1 MKNRLPIIASI
12 ALAMGVMLGVMLPRE
27 NKASNS
33 QGVAESGVPT
43 VSVPAGSSN
52 FNKLNYV
59 LYLLK
64 SMYVDSI
71 KTDELTEKII
81 PRVLEELDPHSTY
94 VPKDEVEM
102 TNSDLEGSFSG
113 IGVQFNIQ
121 NDTVMVV
128 DVIAGGPSEKVGIM
142 PGDRIIEVNDS
153 AFVGKE
159 LNNNKVLKTL
169 RGEKDTKVKVGIKRN
184 SSKET
189 LYFTITRGDIPVNSV
204 DIAYSITPK
213 IGYIKVSRFGANT
226 YNEFVTELTKL
237 KKQGCEEFMIDLR
250 YNSGGYLHAAI
261 KMINEFLEKDQLIV
275 YTEGRSYPRE
285 DALANGKGMFKN
297 NRICVLINE
306 WSASASEIFAG
317 AIQDQDRGTIIGRRS
332 FGKGLVQQ
340 QVPIF
345 DGSEVRITIAHYYT
359 PSGRSIQKP
368 YEGGNLEEYEKD
380 ILNRY
385 EHGEFF
391 SSDSIAAGDSIKYY
405 TREGRIVYGGGGIMP
420 DYFVPQDTTGHT
432 AYYTEVQNKGY
443 TYSFAFQYSDKNR
456 STLKK
461 FKDYN
466 ELCAYL
472 DKENINL
479 QFYKFAE
486 SKGVSPEAKGQ
497 AEAADVIN
505 NILKAYICRNILG
518 ESAFYPILNSKDETI
533 IKALEIMQE
542 QFLKTIEPSVKQ

>member
-1 MKNRLPIIASI
+1 MKNRLPIIASL
-12 ALAMGVMLGVMLPRE
+12 ALALGVTLGVMLPKE
-27 NKASNS
+27 NKAANSNT
-33 QGVAESGVPT
+33 AITESN
-43 VSVPAGSSN
+43 VSSTPAKSNN

-59 LYLLK
+59 LLLLK

-81 PRVLEELDPHSTY
+81 PMVLEELDPHSTY
-94 VPKDEVEM
+94 VPKEDVDM
-102 TNSDLEGSFSG
+102 ANDDLEGSFSG

-128 DVIAGGPSEKVGIM
+128 DVITGGPSEKVGIM
-142 PGDRIIEVNDS
+142 PGDRIIEVNDTS
-153 AFVGKE
+153 FVGKDI
-159 LNNNKVLKTL
+159 NNNKVVKTL

-184 SSKET
+184 SSAET
-189 LYFTITRGDIPVNSV
+189 LYFNIIRGDIPVNSV
-204 DIAYSITPK
+204 DIAYALTPK

-250 YNSGGYLHAAI
+250 YNSGGYLHSAI
-261 KMINEFLEKDQLIV
+261 KMINEFLDKGELIV

-285 DALANGKGMFKN
+285 DALANGKGMFKD
-297 NRICVLINE
+297 IPVCVLINE

-340 QVPIF
+340 QVPLF

-368 YEGGNLEEYEKD
+368 YEGGKVEEYEKE

-391 SSDSIAAGDSIKYY
+391 SADSIAASDSIKYY
-405 TREGRIVYGGGGIMP
+405 TKNGRVVYGGGGIMP

-432 AYYTEVQNKGY
+432 PYYTEAQNKGY

-456 STLKK
+456 DTLKK
-461 FKDYN
+461 FKEYTD
-466 ELCAYL
+466 LCDYL

-486 SKGVSPEAKGQ
+486 SKGLTTETAGRD
-497 AEAADVIN
+497 ECADVIN
-505 NILKAYICRNILG
+505 NILKAYISRNIIG
-518 ESAFYPILNSKDETI
+518 EKAFYPILNSKDETI
-533 IKALEIMQE
+533 TKALEVMRN
-542 QFLKTIEPSVKQ
+542 

>member
-1 MKNRLPIIASI
+1 MKNKYPIIASL
-12 ALAMGVMLGVMLPRE
+12 ALALGITLGVMLPRE
-27 NKASNS
+27 NQASNS
-33 QGVAESGVPT
+33 HNSNTEISNTQ
-43 VSVPAGSSN
+43 VSTFPMGSNN
-52 FNKLNYV
+52 FNKLNY
-59 LYLLK
+59 LLFLLK

-71 KTDELTEKII
+71 KTEELTEKII
-81 PRVLEELDPHSTY
+81 PLVLEELDPHSTY

-102 TNSDLEGSFSG
+102 ANDDLEGSFSG

-121 NDTVMVV
+121 NDTIMVV
-128 DVIAGGPSEKVGIM
+128 DVISGGPSEKVGIL

-153 AFVGKE
+153 SFVGKE
-159 LNNNKVLKTL
+159 INNNKVLKTL
-169 RGEKDTKVKVGIKRN
+169 RGKKDTKVNVGIKRN

-204 DIAYSITPK
+204 DIAYPITPK

-237 KKQGCEEFMIDLR
+237 KKMGCEEFMIDLR

-261 KMINEFLEKDQLIV
+261 KMINEFLEKGELIV

-285 DALANGKGMFKN
+285 DAIANGKGMFKD
-297 NRICVLINE
+297 IKVSVLINE

-317 AIQDQDRGTIIGRRS
+317 AIQDQDRGIIIGRRS

-340 QVPIF
+340 QMPLL
-345 DGSEVRITIAHYYT
+345 DGSEVRLTIAHYYT

-391 SSDSIAAGDSIKYY
+391 SSDSIVASDSIKYY
-405 TREGRIVYGGGGIMP
+405 TKNGRVVYGGGGIMP
-420 DYFVPQDTTGHT
+420 DYFVPQDTTSHT
-432 AYYTEVQNKGY
+432 PYYTEAQNKGY
-443 TYSFAFQYSDKNR
+443 IYSFAFQYSDKNR

-466 ELCAYL
+466 ELCNYL

-479 QFYKFAE
+479 QFYKYAE
-486 SKGVSPEAKGQ
+486 SKGLTSETAGQ
-497 AEAADVIN
+497 TECADEIN
-505 NILKAYICRNILG
+505 NILKAYICRNIIG
-518 ESAFYPILNSKDETI
+518 DKAFYPILNSRDETI
-533 IKALEIMQE
+533 IKALEVMGN
-542 QFLKTIEPSVKQ
+542 

>member
-1 MKNRLPIIASI
+1 MKNKYPIIASL
-12 ALAMGVMLGVMLPRE
+12 ALALGITLGVMLPRE
-27 NKASNS
+27 NQASNS
-33 QGVAESGVPT
+33 HNSNTEISNTQ
-43 VSVPAGSSN
+43 VSTFPMGSNN
-52 FNKLNYV
+52 FNKLNY
-59 LYLLK
+59 LLFLLK

-71 KTDELTEKII
+71 KTEELTEKII
-81 PRVLEELDPHSTY
+81 PLVLEELDPHSTY

-102 TNSDLEGSFSG
+102 ANDDLEGSFSG

-121 NDTVMVV
+121 NDTIMVV
-128 DVIAGGPSEKVGIM
+128 DVISGGPSEKVGIL

-153 AFVGKE
+153 SFVGKDI
-159 LNNNKVLKTL
+159 NNNKVLKTL
-169 RGEKDTKVKVGIKRN
+169 RGKKDTKVNVGIKRS

-204 DIAYSITPK
+204 DIAYPITPK

-237 KKQGCEEFMIDLR
+237 KKMGCEEFMIDLR

-261 KMINEFLEKDQLIV
+261 KMINEFLEKGELIV

-285 DALANGKGMFKN
+285 DAIANGKGMFKD
-297 NRICVLINE
+297 IKVCVLINE

-317 AIQDQDRGTIIGRRS
+317 AIQDQDRGVIIGRRS

-340 QVPIF
+340 QMPLL
-345 DGSEVRITIAHYYT
+345 DGSEVRLTIAHYYT

-391 SSDSIAAGDSIKYY
+391 SSDSIVASDSIKYY
-405 TREGRIVYGGGGIMP
+405 TKNGRVVYGGGGIMP
-420 DYFVPQDTTGHT
+420 DYFVPQDTTSHT
-432 AYYTEVQNKGY
+432 PYYTEAQNKGY
-443 TYSFAFQYSDKNR
+443 IYSFAFQYSDKNR

-461 FKDYN
+461 FKEYN
-466 ELCAYL
+466 QLCEYL

-486 SKGVSPEAKGQ
+486 SKGLTSETAGQ
-497 AEAADVIN
+497 TECADEIN
-505 NILKAYICRNILG
+505 NILKAYICRNIIG
-518 ESAFYPILNSKDETI
+518 DKAFYPILNSRDETI
-533 IKALEIMQE
+533 IKALEVMGN
-542 QFLKTIEPSVKQ
+542 

>member
-1 MKNRLPIIASI
+1 MKNRLPIIAS
-12 ALAMGVMLGVMLPRE
+12 LAMALGIMLGVMLPRE

-121 NDTVMVV
+121 NDTIMVV
-128 DVIAGGPSEKVGIM
+128 DVISGGPSEKVGIL

-153 AFVGKE
+153 SFVGKDI
-159 LNNNKVLKTL
+159 NNNKVLKTL
-169 RGEKDTKVKVGIKRN
+169 RGPKDTKVNVGIKRN

-204 DIAYSITPK
+204 DIAYPITPK

-237 KKQGCEEFMIDLR
+237 KKQGCEQFMIDLR

-261 KMINEFLEKDQLIV
+261 KMINEFLEKDELIV
-275 YTEGRSYPRE
+275 YTEGRSYARE
-285 DALANGKGMFKN
+285 DAIANGKGMFKN
-297 NRICVLINE
+297 IPVCVLINE

-317 AIQDQDRGTIIGRRS
+317 AIQDQDRGIIVGRRS

-340 QVPIF
+340 QMPLF
-345 DGSEVRITIAHYYT
+345 DGSEVRLTIAHYYT

-391 SSDSIAAGDSIKYY
+391 SSDSIVAGDSIKYY
-405 TREGRIVYGGGGIMP
+405 TRKGRVVYGGGGIMP

-432 AYYTEVQNKGY
+432 TYYTEVQNKGY

-456 STLKK
+456 STLKA

-479 QFYKFAE
+479 QFYKFTE

-505 NILKAYICRNILG
+505 NILKAYISRNILG

-533 IKALEIMQE
+533 IKALEVMQ
-542 QFLKTIEPSVKQ
+542 

>member
-12 ALAMGVMLGVMLPRE
+12 ALALGIVLGVMLPKE
-27 NKASNS
+27 NKASNTNAGLS
-33 QGVAESGVPT
+33 ENQIFAAQTAE
-43 VSVPAGSSN
+43 AN

-59 LYLLK
+59 LFLLK

-71 KTDELTEKII
+71 KTGELTEKII
-81 PRVLEELDPHSTY
+81 PLVLEELDPHSTY
-94 VPKDEVEM
+94 VPKEEAEM
-102 TNSDLEGSFSG
+102 ANEELEGSFSG

-128 DVIAGGPSEKVGIM
+128 DVITGGPSEKVGIM
-142 PGDRIIEVNDS
+142 PGDRIIEVDDS
-153 AFVGKE
+153 TFVGKGI
-159 LNNNKVLKTL
+159 NNNKVLKTL
-169 RGEKDTKVKVGIKRN
+169 RGEKGTKVNVGIKRN
-184 SSKET
+184 SSAET

-204 DIAYSITPK
+204 DIAYAITPK

-237 KKQGCEEFMIDLR
+237 KKLGCEQFMIDLR

-261 KMINEFLEKDQLIV
+261 KMINEFLEQGELIV

-285 DALANGKGMFKN
+285 NAIANGKGMFKD
-297 NRICVLINE
+297 IPVCVLINE

-317 AIQDQDRGTIIGRRS
+317 AIQDQDRGIIVGRRS

-340 QVPIF
+340 QVPLF
-345 DGSEVRITIAHYYT
+345 DDSQVRITIAHYYT

-368 YEGGNLEEYEKD
+368 YEGGKLEDYEKD

-391 SSDSIAAGDSIKYY
+391 SADSIAAGDSIKYY
-405 TREGRIVYGGGGIMP
+405 TKEGRVVYGGGGIMP

-432 AYYTEVQNKGY
+432 PYYTEAQNKGY
-443 TYSFAFQYSDKNR
+443 TYSFAFQYADKNR
-456 STLKK
+456 ETLKT

-472 DKENINL
+472 DSENINL
-479 QFYKFAE
+479 QFYKYAE
-486 SKGVSPEAKGQ
+486 GKGLTSSTAGQ
-497 AEAADVIN
+497 AECADVIN
-505 NILKAYICRNILG
+505 NVLKAYISRNIIG
-518 ESAFYPILNSKDETI
+518 EKAFYPILNSKDETI
-533 IKALEIMQE
+533 TKALEVMSNFAIKRE
-542 QFLKTIEPSVKQ
+542 Q

>member
-33 QGVAESGVPT
+33 QSVAESGVPT
-43 VSVPAGSSN
+43 VSVPARSNN

-128 DVIAGGPSEKVGIM
+128 DVIVGGPSEKVGIM

-153 AFVGKE
+153 SFVGKD

-204 DIAYSITPK
+204 DIAYAITPK

-391 SSDSIAAGDSIKYY
+391 SSDSIAAGDRIKYY
-405 TREGRIVYGGGGIMP
+405 TRERRVVYGGGGIMP

-432 AYYTEVQNKGY
+432 TYYTEVQNKGY

-533 IKALEIMQE
+533 IKALEVMQ
-542 QFLKTIEPSVKQ
+542 

>member
-1 MKNRLPIIASI
+1 MKNRLPIIASL
-12 ALAMGVMLGVMLPRE
+12 ALALGVTLGVMLPKE
-27 NKASNS
+27 NKAANSNT
-33 QGVAESGVPT
+33 AITESN
-43 VSVPAGSSN
+43 VSSTPAKSNN

-59 LYLLK
+59 LLLLK

-81 PRVLEELDPHSTY
+81 PMVLEELDPHSTY
-94 VPKDEVEM
+94 VPKEDVDM
-102 TNSDLEGSFSG
+102 ANDDLEGSFSG

-128 DVIAGGPSEKVGIM
+128 DVITGGPSEKVGIM

-153 AFVGKE
+153 SFVGKDI
-159 LNNNKVLKTL
+159 NNNEILKTL

-184 SSKET
+184 SSDET

-204 DIAYSITPK
+204 DIAYALTPK

-250 YNSGGYLHAAI
+250 YNSGGYLHSAI
-261 KMINEFLEKDQLIV
+261 KMINEFLDKGELIV

-285 DALANGKGMFKN
+285 DALANGKGMFKD
-297 NRICVLINE
+297 IPVCVLINE

-340 QVPIF
+340 QVPLF

-368 YEGGNLEEYEKD
+368 YEGGKVEEYEKE

-391 SSDSIAAGDSIKYY
+391 SADSIAASDSIKYY
-405 TREGRIVYGGGGIMP
+405 TKNGRVVYGGGGIMP

-432 AYYTEVQNKGY
+432 PYYTEAQNKGY

-456 STLKK
+456 DTLKK
-461 FKDYN
+461 FKEYTD
-466 ELCAYL
+466 LCDYL

-486 SKGVSPEAKGQ
+486 SKGLTSETAGQ
-497 AEAADVIN
+497 AECADVIN
-505 NILKAYICRNILG
+505 NILKAYISRNIIG
-518 ESAFYPILNSKDETI
+518 EKAFYPILNSKDETI
-533 IKALEIMQE
+533 TKALEVMRN
-542 QFLKTIEPSVKQ
+542 

>member
-12 ALAMGVMLGVMLPRE
+12 ALALGIVLGVMLPKE
-27 NKASNS
+27 NKASNTNAS
-33 QGVAESGVPT
+33 LSENQIFAAQTAE
-43 VSVPAGSSN
+43 AN

-59 LYLLK
+59 LFLLK

-71 KTDELTEKII
+71 KTGELTEKII
-81 PRVLEELDPHSTY
+81 PLVLEELDPHSTY
-94 VPKDEVEM
+94 VPKEEAEM
-102 TNSDLEGSFSG
+102 ANEELEGSFSG

-128 DVIAGGPSEKVGIM
+128 YVIAGGPSEKVGIM

-153 AFVGKE
+153 SFVGKDI
-159 LNNNKVLKTL
+159 NNNKVLKTL
-169 RGEKDTKVKVGIKRN
+169 RGEKNTKVNVGIKRN
-184 SSKET
+184 SSAET

-204 DIAYSITPK
+204 DIAYAITPK

-261 KMINEFLEKDQLIV
+261 KMINEFLEKGELIV

-285 DALANGKGMFKN
+285 DAIANGKGMFKD
-297 NRICVLINE
+297 IPVCVLINE

-317 AIQDQDRGTIIGRRS
+317 AIQDQDRGIIVGRRS

-340 QVPIF
+340 QVPLF
-345 DGSEVRITIAHYYT
+345 DDSQVRITIAHYYT

-368 YEGGNLEEYEKD
+368 YEGGKLEEYEKD
-380 ILNRY
+380 LLNRY

-391 SSDSIAAGDSIKYY
+391 SADSIVAGDSIKYY
-405 TREGRIVYGGGGIMP
+405 TKEGRVVYGGGGIMP

-432 AYYTEVQNKGY
+432 PYYTEAQNKGY
-443 TYSFAFQYSDKNR
+443 TYSFAFQYADKNR
-456 STLKK
+456 ETLKK

-466 ELCAYL
+466 ELCAHL
-472 DKENINL
+472 DSENINL
-479 QFYKFAE
+479 QFFKYAE
-486 SKGVSPEAKGQ
+486 GKGLTSSTAGQ
-497 AEAADVIN
+497 AECADVIN
-505 NILKAYICRNILG
+505 NVLKAYISRNIIG
-518 ESAFYPILNSKDETI
+518 EKAFYPILNSKDETI
-533 IKALEIMQE
+533 IRALEVM
-542 QFLKTIEPSVKQ
+542 VK

>member
-1 MKNRLPIIASI
+1 MKNKYPIIASL
-12 ALAMGVMLGVMLPRE
+12 ALVLGITLGVMLPRE
-27 NKASNS
+27 NQASNS
-33 QGVAESGVPT
+33 LNSNTEISNTQ
-43 VSVPAGSSN
+43 VSTFPMGSNN
-52 FNKLNYV
+52 FNKLNY
-59 LYLLK
+59 LLFLLK

-71 KTDELTEKII
+71 KTEELTEKII
-81 PRVLEELDPHSTY
+81 PLVLEELDPHSTY

-102 TNSDLEGSFSG
+102 ANDDLEGSFSG

-121 NDTVMVV
+121 NDTIMVV
-128 DVIAGGPSEKVGIM
+128 DVISGGPSEKVGIL

-153 AFVGKE
+153 SFVGKDI
-159 LNNNKVLKTL
+159 NNNKVLKTL
-169 RGEKDTKVKVGIKRN
+169 RGKKDTKVNVGIKRS

-204 DIAYSITPK
+204 DIAYPITPK

-237 KKQGCEEFMIDLR
+237 KKMGCEEFMIDLR

-261 KMINEFLEKDQLIV
+261 KMINEFLEKGELIV

-285 DALANGKGMFKN
+285 DAIANGKGMFKD
-297 NRICVLINE
+297 IKVCVLINE

-317 AIQDQDRGTIIGRRS
+317 AIQDQDRGIIIGRRS

-340 QVPIF
+340 QMPLL
-345 DGSEVRITIAHYYT
+345 DGSEVRLTIAHYYT

-391 SSDSIAAGDSIKYY
+391 SSDSIVASDSIKYY
-405 TREGRIVYGGGGIMP
+405 TKNGRVVYGGGGIMP
-420 DYFVPQDTTGHT
+420 DYFVPQDTTSHT
-432 AYYTEVQNKGY
+432 PYYTEAQNKGY
-443 TYSFAFQYSDKNR
+443 IYSFAFQYSDKNR

-461 FKDYN
+461 FKEYN
-466 ELCAYL
+466 QLCEYL

-486 SKGVSPEAKGQ
+486 SKGLTSETAGQ
-497 AEAADVIN
+497 TECADEIN
-505 NILKAYICRNILG
+505 NILKAYICRNIIG
-518 ESAFYPILNSKDETI
+518 DKAFYPILNSRDETI
-533 IKALEIMQE
+533 IKALEVMGN
-542 QFLKTIEPSVKQ
+542 

>member
-1 MKNRLPIIASI
+1 MKNKYPIIASL
-12 ALAMGVMLGVMLPRE
+12 ALALGITLGVMLPRE
-27 NKASNS
+27 NQASNS
-33 QGVAESGVPT
+33 LNSNTEISNTQ
-43 VSVPAGSSN
+43 VSTFPMGSNN
-52 FNKLNYV
+52 FNKLNY
-59 LYLLK
+59 LLFLLK

-71 KTDELTEKII
+71 KTEELTEKII
-81 PRVLEELDPHSTY
+81 PLVLEELDPHSTY

-102 TNSDLEGSFSG
+102 ANDDLEGSFSG

-121 NDTVMVV
+121 NDTIMVV
-128 DVIAGGPSEKVGIM
+128 DVISGGPSEKVGIL

-153 AFVGKE
+153 SFVGKDI
-159 LNNNKVLKTL
+159 NNNKVLKTL
-169 RGEKDTKVKVGIKRN
+169 RGKKDTKVNVGIKRN

-204 DIAYSITPK
+204 DIAYPITPK

-237 KKQGCEEFMIDLR
+237 KKMGCEEFMIDLR

-261 KMINEFLEKDQLIV
+261 KMINEFLEKGELIV

-285 DALANGKGMFKN
+285 DAIANGKGMFKD
-297 NRICVLINE
+297 IKVCVLINE

-317 AIQDQDRGTIIGRRS
+317 AIQDQDRGVIIGRRS

-340 QVPIF
+340 QMPLL
-345 DGSEVRITIAHYYT
+345 DGSEVRLTIAHYYT

-391 SSDSIAAGDSIKYY
+391 SSDSIVASDSIKYY
-405 TREGRIVYGGGGIMP
+405 TKNGRVVYGGGGIMP
-420 DYFVPQDTTGHT
+420 DYFVPQDTTSHT
-432 AYYTEVQNKGY
+432 PYYTEAQNKGY
-443 TYSFAFQYSDKNR
+443 IYSFAFQYSDKNR

-466 ELCAYL
+466 ELCNYL

-479 QFYKFAE
+479 QFYKYAE
-486 SKGVSPEAKGQ
+486 SKGLTSETAGQ
-497 AEAADVIN
+497 TECADEIN
-505 NILKAYICRNILG
+505 NILKAYICRNIIG
-518 ESAFYPILNSKDETI
+518 DKAFYPILNSRDETI
-533 IKALEIMQE
+533 IKALEVMGN
-542 QFLKTIEPSVKQ
+542 

>member
-1 MKNRLPIIASI
+1 MKNKYPIIASL
-12 ALAMGVMLGVMLPRE
+12 ALVLGITLGVMLPRE
-27 NKASNS
+27 NQASNS
-33 QGVAESGVPT
+33 LNSNTEISNTQ
-43 VSVPAGSSN
+43 VSTFPMGSNN
-52 FNKLNYV
+52 FNKLNY
-59 LYLLK
+59 LLFLLK

-71 KTDELTEKII
+71 KTEELTEKII
-81 PRVLEELDPHSTY
+81 PLVLEELDPHSTY

-102 TNSDLEGSFSG
+102 ANDDLEGSFSG

-121 NDTVMVV
+121 NDTIMVV
-128 DVIAGGPSEKVGIM
+128 DVISGGPSEKVGIL

-153 AFVGKE
+153 SFVGKDI
-159 LNNNKVLKTL
+159 NNNKVLKTL
-169 RGEKDTKVKVGIKRN
+169 RGKKDTKVNVGIKRS

-204 DIAYSITPK
+204 DIAYPITPK

-237 KKQGCEEFMIDLR
+237 KKMGCEEFMIDLR

-261 KMINEFLEKDQLIV
+261 KMINEFLEKGELIV

-285 DALANGKGMFKN
+285 DAIANGKGMFKD
-297 NRICVLINE
+297 IKVCVLINE

-317 AIQDQDRGTIIGRRS
+317 AIQDQDRGVIIGRRS

-340 QVPIF
+340 QMPLL
-345 DGSEVRITIAHYYT
+345 DGSEVRLTIAHYYT

-391 SSDSIAAGDSIKYY
+391 SSDSIVASDSIKYY
-405 TREGRIVYGGGGIMP
+405 TKNGRVVYGGGGIMP
-420 DYFVPQDTTGHT
+420 DYFVPQDTTSHT
-432 AYYTEVQNKGY
+432 PYYTEAQNKGY
-443 TYSFAFQYSDKNR
+443 IYSFAFQYSDKNR

-466 ELCAYL
+466 ELCDYL

-479 QFYKFAE
+479 QFYKYAE
-486 SKGVSPEAKGQ
+486 SKGLTSETAGQ
-497 AEAADVIN
+497 TECADEIN
-505 NILKAYICRNILG
+505 NILKAYICRNIIG
-518 ESAFYPILNSKDETI
+518 DKAFYPILNSRDETI
-533 IKALEIMQE
+533 TKALEVMIN
-542 QFLKTIEPSVKQ
+542 

>member
-12 ALAMGVMLGVMLPRE
+12 AIAMGVMLGVMLPRE

-43 VSVPAGSSN
+43 VSVPEGSSN

-128 DVIAGGPSEKVGIM
+128 DVIAGGPSEKVGII

-184 SSKET
+184 TSKET

-497 AEAADVIN
+497 AEATDVIN

-533 IKALEIMQE
+533 NKALEVMQ
-542 QFLKTIEPSVKQ
+542 Q

>member
-12 ALAMGVMLGVMLPRE
+12 ALALGIVLGVMLPKE
-27 NKASNS
+27 NKASNTNAS
-33 QGVAESGVPT
+33 LSENQIFAAQTAE
-43 VSVPAGSSN
+43 AN

-59 LYLLK
+59 LFLLK

-71 KTDELTEKII
+71 KTGELTEKII
-81 PRVLEELDPHSTY
+81 PLVLEELDPHSTY
-94 VPKDEVEM
+94 VPKEEAESA
-102 TNSDLEGSFSG
+102 NEELEGSFSG

-153 AFVGKE
+153 SFVGKDI
-159 LNNNKVLKTL
+159 NNNKVLKTL
-169 RGEKDTKVKVGIKRN
+169 RGEKNTKVNVGIKRN
-184 SSKET
+184 SSAET

-204 DIAYSITPK
+204 DIAYAITPK

-261 KMINEFLEKDQLIV
+261 KMINEFLEKGELIV

-285 DALANGKGMFKN
+285 DAIANGKGMFKD
-297 NRICVLINE
+297 IPVCVLINE

-317 AIQDQDRGTIIGRRS
+317 AIQDQDRGIIIGRRS

-340 QVPIF
+340 QVPLF
-345 DGSEVRITIAHYYT
+345 DDSQVRITIAHYYT

-368 YEGGNLEEYEKD
+368 YEGGKLEEYEKD
-380 ILNRY
+380 LLNRY

-391 SSDSIAAGDSIKYY
+391 SADSIVAGDSIKYY
-405 TREGRIVYGGGGIMP
+405 TKEGRVVYGGGGIMP

-432 AYYTEVQNKGY
+432 PYYTEAQNKGY
-443 TYSFAFQYSDKNR
+443 TYSFAFQYADKNR
-456 STLKK
+456 ETLKT
-461 FKDYN
+461 FNDYN

-472 DKENINL
+472 DSENINL
-479 QFYKFAE
+479 QFVKYAE
-486 SKGVSPEAKGQ
+486 GKGLTSSTAGQ
-497 AEAADVIN
+497 AECADVIN
-505 NILKAYICRNILG
+505 NVLKAYISRNIIG
-518 ESAFYPILNSKDETI
+518 EKAFYPILNSKDETI
-533 IKALEIMQE
+533 IRALELMC
-542 QFLKTIEPSVKQ
+542 K

>member
-43 VSVPAGSSN
+43 VSVPAKSSN

-121 NDTVMVV
+121 NDTIMVV
-128 DVIAGGPSEKVGIM
+128 DVISGGPSEKVGIL

-153 AFVGKE
+153 SFVGKDI
-159 LNNNKVLKTL
+159 NNNKVLKTL
-169 RGEKDTKVKVGIKRN
+169 RGPKDTKVNVGIKRN

-204 DIAYSITPK
+204 DIAYPITPK

-237 KKQGCEEFMIDLR
+237 KKQGCEQFMIDLR

-261 KMINEFLEKDQLIV
+261 KMINEFLEKDELIV
-275 YTEGRSYPRE
+275 YTEGRSYARE
-285 DALANGKGMFKN
+285 DAIANGKGMFKN
-297 NRICVLINE
+297 MPVCVLINE

-317 AIQDQDRGTIIGRRS
+317 AIQDQDRGIIVGRRS

-340 QVPIF
+340 QMPLF
-345 DGSEVRITIAHYYT
+345 DGSEVRLTIAHYYT

-391 SSDSIAAGDSIKYY
+391 SSDSIVAGDSIKYY

-456 STLKK
+456 STLKA

-533 IKALEIMQE
+533 NKALEVVQ
-542 QFLKTIEPSVKQ
+542 Q

>member
-1 MKNRLPIIASI
+1 
-12 ALAMGVMLGVMLPRE
+12 VMLPRE
-27 NKASNS
+27 NQASNS
-33 QGVAESGVPT
+33 LNSNTEISNTQ
-43 VSVPAGSSN
+43 VSTFPMGSNN
-52 FNKLNYV
+52 FNKLNY
-59 LYLLK
+59 LLFLLK

-71 KTDELTEKII
+71 KTEELTEKII
-81 PRVLEELDPHSTY
+81 PLVLEELDPHSTY

-102 TNSDLEGSFSG
+102 ANDDLEGSFSG

-121 NDTVMVV
+121 NDTIMVV
-128 DVIAGGPSEKVGIM
+128 DVISGGPSEKVGIL

-153 AFVGKE
+153 SFVGKDI
-159 LNNNKVLKTL
+159 NNNKVLKTL
-169 RGEKDTKVKVGIKRN
+169 RGKKDTKVNVGIKRN

-204 DIAYSITPK
+204 DIAYPITPK

-237 KKQGCEEFMIDLR
+237 KKMGCEEFMIDLR

-261 KMINEFLEKDQLIV
+261 KMINEFLEKGELIV

-285 DALANGKGMFKN
+285 DAIANGKGMFKD
-297 NRICVLINE
+297 IKVCVLINE

-317 AIQDQDRGTIIGRRS
+317 AIQDQDRGIIIGRRS

-340 QVPIF
+340 QMPLL
-345 DGSEVRITIAHYYT
+345 DGSEVRLTIAHYYT

-391 SSDSIAAGDSIKYY
+391 SSDSIVASDSIKYY
-405 TREGRIVYGGGGIMP
+405 TKNGRVVYGGGGIMP
-420 DYFVPQDTTGHT
+420 DYFVPQDTTSHT
-432 AYYTEVQNKGY
+432 PYYTEAQNKGY
-443 TYSFAFQYSDKNR
+443 IYSFAFQYSDKNR

-466 ELCAYL
+466 ELCNYL

-479 QFYKFAE
+479 QFYKYAE
-486 SKGVSPEAKGQ
+486 SKGLTSETAGQ
-497 AEAADVIN
+497 TECADEIN
-505 NILKAYICRNILG
+505 NILKAYICRNIIG
-518 ESAFYPILNSKDETI
+518 DKAFYPILNSRDETI
-533 IKALEIMQE
+533 IKALEVMGN
-542 QFLKTIEPSVKQ
+542 

>member
-1 MKNRLPIIASI
+1 MKNKYPIIASL
-12 ALAMGVMLGVMLPRE
+12 ALALGITLGVMLPRE
-27 NKASNS
+27 NQASNS
-33 QGVAESGVPT
+33 HNSNTEISNTQ
-43 VSVPAGSSN
+43 VSTFPMGSNN
-52 FNKLNYV
+52 FNKLNY
-59 LYLLK
+59 LLFLLK

-71 KTDELTEKII
+71 KTEELTEKII
-81 PRVLEELDPHSTY
+81 PLVLEELDPHSTY

-102 TNSDLEGSFSG
+102 ANDDLEGSFSG

-121 NDTVMVV
+121 NDTIMVV
-128 DVIAGGPSEKVGIM
+128 DVISGGPSEKVGIL

-153 AFVGKE
+153 SFVGKDI
-159 LNNNKVLKTL
+159 NNNKVLKTL
-169 RGEKDTKVKVGIKRN
+169 RGKKDTKVNVGIKRN

-204 DIAYSITPK
+204 DIAYPITPK

-237 KKQGCEEFMIDLR
+237 KKMGCEEFMIDLR

-261 KMINEFLEKDQLIV
+261 KMINEFLEKGELIV

-285 DALANGKGMFKN
+285 DAIANGKGMFKD
-297 NRICVLINE
+297 IKVCVLINE

-317 AIQDQDRGTIIGRRS
+317 AIQDQDRGIIIGRRS

-340 QVPIF
+340 QMPLL
-345 DGSEVRITIAHYYT
+345 DGSEVRLTIAHYYT

-391 SSDSIAAGDSIKYY
+391 SSDSIVASDSIKYY
-405 TREGRIVYGGGGIMP
+405 TKNGRVVYGGGGIMP
-420 DYFVPQDTTGHT
+420 DYFVPQDTTSHT
-432 AYYTEVQNKGY
+432 PYYTEAQNKGY
-443 TYSFAFQYSDKNR
+443 IYSFAFQYSDKNR

-461 FKDYN
+461 FKEYN
-466 ELCAYL
+466 QLCEYL

-486 SKGVSPEAKGQ
+486 SKGLTSETAGQ
-497 AEAADVIN
+497 TECADEIN
-505 NILKAYICRNILG
+505 NILKAYICRNIIG
-518 ESAFYPILNSKDETI
+518 DKAFYPILNSRDETI
-533 IKALEIMQE
+533 TKALEIM
-542 QFLKTIEPSVKQ
+542 IN

>member
-1 MKNRLPIIASI
+1 MKNRLPIIAS
-12 ALAMGVMLGVMLPRE
+12 LAMALGIMLGVMLPRE

-33 QGVAESGVPT
+33 QGVTESGVPT

-121 NDTVMVV
+121 NDTIMVV
-128 DVIAGGPSEKVGIM
+128 DVISGGPSEKVGIL

-153 AFVGKE
+153 SFVGKDI
-159 LNNNKVLKTL
+159 NNNKVLKTL
-169 RGEKDTKVKVGIKRN
+169 RGPKDTKVNVGIKRN

-204 DIAYSITPK
+204 DIAYPITPK

-226 YNEFVTELTKL
+226 YSEFVTELTKL
-237 KKQGCEEFMIDLR
+237 KKQGCEQFMIDLR

-261 KMINEFLEKDQLIV
+261 KMINEFLEKDELIV
-275 YTEGRSYPRE
+275 YTEGRSYARE
-285 DALANGKGMFKN
+285 DAIANGKGMFKN
-297 NRICVLINE
+297 MPVCVLINE

-317 AIQDQDRGTIIGRRS
+317 AIQDQDRGIIVGRRS

-340 QVPIF
+340 QMPLF
-345 DGSEVRITIAHYYT
+345 DGSEVRLTIAHYYT

-391 SSDSIAAGDSIKYY
+391 SSDSIVAGDSIKYY

-456 STLKK
+456 STLKA

-518 ESAFYPILNSKDETI
+518 ESAFYPILNAKDETI
-533 IKALEIMQE
+533 IKALEVMQ
-542 QFLKTIEPSVKQ
+542 

>member
-1 MKNRLPIIASI
+1 MKNKYPIIASL
-12 ALAMGVMLGVMLPRE
+12 ALALGITLGVMLPRE
-27 NKASNS
+27 NQASNS
-33 QGVAESGVPT
+33 HNSNTEISNTQ
-43 VSVPAGSSN
+43 VSTFPMGSNN
-52 FNKLNYV
+52 FNKLNY
-59 LYLLK
+59 LLFLLK

-71 KTDELTEKII
+71 KTEELTEKII
-81 PRVLEELDPHSTY
+81 PLVLEELDPHSTY

-102 TNSDLEGSFSG
+102 ANDDLEGSFSG

-121 NDTVMVV
+121 NDTIMVV
-128 DVIAGGPSEKVGIM
+128 DVISGGPSEKVGIL

-153 AFVGKE
+153 SFVGKDI
-159 LNNNKVLKTL
+159 NNNKVLKTL
-169 RGEKDTKVKVGIKRN
+169 RGKKDTKVNVGIKRS

-204 DIAYSITPK
+204 DIAYPITPK

-237 KKQGCEEFMIDLR
+237 KKMGCEEFMIDLR

-261 KMINEFLEKDQLIV
+261 KMINEFLEKGELIV

-285 DALANGKGMFKN
+285 DAIANGKGMFKD
-297 NRICVLINE
+297 IKVCVLINE

-317 AIQDQDRGTIIGRRS
+317 AIQDQDRGIIIGRRS

-340 QVPIF
+340 QMPLL
-345 DGSEVRITIAHYYT
+345 DGSEVRLTIAHYYT

-391 SSDSIAAGDSIKYY
+391 SSDSIVASDSIKYY
-405 TREGRIVYGGGGIMP
+405 TKNGRVVYGGGGIMP
-420 DYFVPQDTTGHT
+420 DYFVPQDTTSHT
-432 AYYTEVQNKGY
+432 PYYTEAQNKGY
-443 TYSFAFQYSDKNR
+443 IYSFAFQYSDKNR

-466 ELCAYL
+466 ELCNYL

-479 QFYKFAE
+479 QFYKYAE
-486 SKGVSPEAKGQ
+486 SKGLTSETAGQ
-497 AEAADVIN
+497 TECADEIN
-505 NILKAYICRNILG
+505 NILKAYICRNIIG
-518 ESAFYPILNSKDETI
+518 DKAFYPILNSRDETI
-533 IKALEIMQE
+533 IKALEVMGN
-542 QFLKTIEPSVKQ
+542 

>member
-1 MKNRLPIIASI
+1 MKNKYPIIASL
-12 ALAMGVMLGVMLPRE
+12 ALALGITLGVMLPRE
-27 NKASNS
+27 NQASNS
-33 QGVAESGVPT
+33 HNSNTEISNTQ
-43 VSVPAGSSN
+43 VSTFPMGSNN
-52 FNKLNYV
+52 FNKLNY
-59 LYLLK
+59 LLFLLK

-71 KTDELTEKII
+71 KTEELTEKII
-81 PRVLEELDPHSTY
+81 PLVLEELDPHSTY

-102 TNSDLEGSFSG
+102 ANDDLEGSFSG

-121 NDTVMVV
+121 NDTIMVV
-128 DVIAGGPSEKVGIM
+128 DVISGGPSEKVGIL

-153 AFVGKE
+153 SFVGKDI
-159 LNNNKVLKTL
+159 NNNKVLKTL
-169 RGEKDTKVKVGIKRN
+169 RGKKDTKVNVGIKRN

-204 DIAYSITPK
+204 DIAYPITPK

-237 KKQGCEEFMIDLR
+237 KKMGCEEFMIDLR

-261 KMINEFLEKDQLIV
+261 KMINEFLEKGELIV

-285 DALANGKGMFKN
+285 DAIANGKGMFKD
-297 NRICVLINE
+297 IKVCVLINE

-317 AIQDQDRGTIIGRRS
+317 AIQDQDRGVIIGRRS

-340 QVPIF
+340 QMPLL
-345 DGSEVRITIAHYYT
+345 DGSEVRLTIAHYYT

-391 SSDSIAAGDSIKYY
+391 SSDSIVASDSIKYY
-405 TREGRIVYGGGGIMP
+405 TKNGRVVYGGGGIMP
-420 DYFVPQDTTGHT
+420 DYFVPQDTTSHT
-432 AYYTEVQNKGY
+432 PYYTEAQNKGY
-443 TYSFAFQYSDKNR
+443 IYSFAFQYSDKNR

-466 ELCAYL
+466 ELCNYL

-479 QFYKFAE
+479 QFYKYAE
-486 SKGVSPEAKGQ
+486 SKGLTSETAGQ
-497 AEAADVIN
+497 TECADEIN
-505 NILKAYICRNILG
+505 NILKAYICRNIIG
-518 ESAFYPILNSKDETI
+518 DKAFYPILNSRDETI
-533 IKALEIMQE
+533 IKALEVMGN
-542 QFLKTIEPSVKQ
+542 

>member
-533 IKALEIMQE
+533 IKALEVMQ
-542 QFLKTIEPSVKQ
+542 

>member
-1 MKNRLPIIASI
+1 MKNRLPIIAS
-12 ALAMGVMLGVMLPRE
+12 LAMALGIMLGVMLPRE

-43 VSVPAGSSN
+43 VSVPARSNN

-128 DVIAGGPSEKVGIM
+128 DVIVGGPSEKVGIM

-153 AFVGKE
+153 SFVGKD

-204 DIAYSITPK
+204 DIAYPITPK

-391 SSDSIAAGDSIKYY
+391 SSDSIVAGDSIKYY
-405 TREGRIVYGGGGIMP
+405 TRKGRVVYGGGGIMP

-456 STLKK
+456 STLKA

-533 IKALEIMQE
+533 IKALEVMQ
-542 QFLKTIEPSVKQ
+542 

>member
-1 MKNRLPIIASI
+1 MKNKLPIIAS
-12 ALAMGVMLGVMLPRE
+12 LAMAIGIIMGVMLPRE
-27 NKASNS
+27 NQASNNPNVS
-33 QGVAESGVPT
+33 EGGTQT
-43 VSVPAGSSN
+43 VTMPVGSSN

-81 PRVLEELDPHSTY
+81 PRILEELDPHSTY

-102 TNSDLEGSFSG
+102 VNSDLEGSFSG

-128 DVIAGGPSEKVGIM
+128 DVIAGGPSEKIGIM

-153 AFVGKE
+153 AFVGKDI
-159 LNNNKVLKTL
+159 NNNKVLKTL

-184 SSKET
+184 SSAET

-204 DIAYSITPK
+204 DIAYAITPK

-261 KMINEFLEKDQLIV
+261 KMINEFLEKDELIV
-275 YTEGRSYPRE
+275 YTEGRNSPRE

-405 TREGRIVYGGGGIMP
+405 TKNGRVVYGGGGITP
-420 DYFVPQDTTGHT
+420 DYFVAQDTTGHT
-432 AYYTEVQNKGY
+432 PYYTEVQNKVY
-443 TYSFAFQYSDKNR
+443 TYSFAFQYADKNR
-456 STLKK
+456 STLKE

-472 DKENINL
+472 DKENINI

-486 SKGVSPEAKGQ
+486 SKGVSPEATGQ
-497 AEAADVIN
+497 LEAADVIN
-505 NILKAYICRNILG
+505 NILKAYICRNIIG
-518 ESAFYPILNSKDETI
+518 DTAFYPILTSKDETI
-533 IKALEIMQE
+533 TKALEVMGGN
-542 QFLKTIEPSVKQ
+542 

>member
-1 MKNRLPIIASI
+1 MKNRLPIIAS
-12 ALAMGVMLGVMLPRE
+12 LAMALGILLGVMLPRE
-27 NKASNS
+27 NRASNS
-33 QGVAESGVPT
+33 QGSNQVNTEVTLPM
-43 VSVPAGSSN
+43 GSN
-52 FNKLNYV
+52 GFNKLNY
-59 LYLLK
+59 LLQLVK
-64 SMYVDSI
+64 VMYVDSI

-81 PRVLEELDPHSTY
+81 PQILEELDPHSTY

-102 TNSDLEGSFSG
+102 ANDDLEGSFSG

-121 NDTVMVV
+121 NDTIMVV
-128 DVIAGGPSEKVGIM
+128 DVISGGPSEKVGIL

-153 AFVGKE
+153 SFVGKDI
-159 LNNNKVLKTL
+159 NNNKVLKTL
-169 RGEKDTKVKVGIKRN
+169 RGPKDTKVNVGIKRN

-204 DIAYSITPK
+204 DIAYPITPK

-237 KKQGCEEFMIDLR
+237 KKQGCEQFMIDLR

-261 KMINEFLEKDQLIV
+261 KMINEFLEKDELIV
-275 YTEGRSYPRE
+275 YTEGRSYARE
-285 DALANGKGMFKN
+285 DAIANGKGMFKN
-297 NRICVLINE
+297 MPVCVLINE

-317 AIQDQDRGTIIGRRS
+317 AIQDQDRGIIVGRRS

-340 QVPIF
+340 QMPLF
-345 DGSEVRITIAHYYT
+345 DGSEVRLTIAHYYT

-368 YEGGNLEEYEKD
+368 YEGGKLEEYEKD

-391 SSDSIAAGDSIKYY
+391 SSDSIVAGDSIKYY
-405 TREGRIVYGGGGIMP
+405 TRKGRVVYGGGGIMP

-456 STLKK
+456 STLKA

-486 SKGVSPEAKGQ
+486 SKGMNPEAKGQ

-533 IKALEIMQE
+533 IKALEVMQ
-542 QFLKTIEPSVKQ
+542 

>member
-1 MKNRLPIIASI
+1 MKNRLPIIAS
-12 ALAMGVMLGVMLPRE
+12 LAMVLGIMLGVMLPRE

-81 PRVLEELDPHSTY
+81 PQILEELDPHSTY

-102 TNSDLEGSFSG
+102 ANDDLEGSFSG

-121 NDTVMVV
+121 NDTIMVV
-128 DVIAGGPSEKVGIM
+128 DVISGGPSEKVGIL

-153 AFVGKE
+153 SFVGKDI
-159 LNNNKVLKTL
+159 NNNKVLKTL
-169 RGEKDTKVKVGIKRN
+169 RGPKDTKVNVGIKRN

-204 DIAYSITPK
+204 DIAYPITPK

-237 KKQGCEEFMIDLR
+237 KKQGCEQFMIDLR

-261 KMINEFLEKDQLIV
+261 KMINEFLEKDELIV
-275 YTEGRSYPRE
+275 YTEGRSYARE
-285 DALANGKGMFKN
+285 DAIANGKGMFKN
-297 NRICVLINE
+297 IPVCMLINE

-317 AIQDQDRGTIIGRRS
+317 AIQDQDRGIIVGRRS

-340 QVPIF
+340 QMPLF
-345 DGSEVRITIAHYYT
+345 DGSEVRLTIAHYYT

-391 SSDSIAAGDSIKYY
+391 SSDSIVAGDSIKYY
-405 TREGRIVYGGGGIMP
+405 TRKGRVVYGGGGIMP

-456 STLKK
+456 STLKA

-486 SKGVSPEAKGQ
+486 SKGVNPEAKGQ
-497 AEAADVIN
+497 AEAAYVIN

-533 IKALEIMQE
+533 IKALEVMQ
-542 QFLKTIEPSVKQ
+542 

>member
-1 MKNRLPIIASI
+1 MKNRLPIIAS
-12 ALAMGVMLGVMLPRE
+12 LAMALGIMLGVMLPRE

-121 NDTVMVV
+121 NDTIMVV
-128 DVIAGGPSEKVGIM
+128 DVISGGPSEKVGIL

-153 AFVGKE
+153 SFVGKDI
-159 LNNNKVLKTL
+159 NNNKVLKTL
-169 RGEKDTKVKVGIKRN
+169 RGPKDTKVNVGIKRN

-204 DIAYSITPK
+204 DIAYPITPK

-237 KKQGCEEFMIDLR
+237 KKQGCEQFMIDLR

-261 KMINEFLEKDQLIV
+261 KMINEFLEKDELIV
-275 YTEGRSYPRE
+275 YTEGRSYARE
-285 DALANGKGMFKN
+285 DAIANGKGMFKN
-297 NRICVLINE
+297 MPVCVLINE

-317 AIQDQDRGTIIGRRS
+317 AIQDQDRGIIVGRRS

-340 QVPIF
+340 QMPLF
-345 DGSEVRITIAHYYT
+345 DGSEVRLTIAHYYT

-391 SSDSIAAGDSIKYY
+391 SSDSIATGDSIKYY
-405 TREGRIVYGGGGIMP
+405 TREGRVVYGGGGIMP

-432 AYYTEVQNKGY
+432 TYYTEVQNKGY

-456 STLKK
+456 STLKA

-486 SKGVSPEAKGQ
+486 SKGVNPEAKGQ

-533 IKALEIMQE
+533 IKALEVMQ
-542 QFLKTIEPSVKQ
+542 